1 MTIHRTTVRPA
12 GPIAAAR
19 RKVPPSNWIRRAALI
34 IPDTRDEE
42 ARTVDAVIATENP
55 VRVYDYRTG
64 QIMDEVLIS
73 RGARMPKWT
82 PMLDSHSRW
91 SLLTLGSAVNYRL
104 QKDVI
109 RATLRFAVGDDVD
122 PIWGRVRD
130 DHLRGVSVGGSRITY
145 TDIEAGQAARVAG
158 RRWIAGDR
166 PLRITTKWQINET
179 SVVVF
184 GADGT
189 IG

>member
-1 MTIHRTTVRPA
+1 MTLDRNAIRPA
-12 GPIAAAR
+12 KPATAAR
-19 RKVPPSNWIRRAALI
+19 RKTTASNWIRRAALI
-34 IPDTRDEE
+34 IPDTRDDEG
-42 ARTVDAVIATENP
+42 RTVDAVIATENP
-55 VRVYDYRTG
+55 VRVYDYRSG
-64 QIMDEVLIS
+64 QIIDEVLIA

-82 PMLDSHSRW
+82 PMLDSHFRW
-91 SLLTLGSAVNYRL
+91 SLLTLGSAINYRI

-109 RATLRFAVGDDVD
+109 RATLRFAAGDDVD

-145 TDIEAGQAARVAG
+145 TDIEAGQSARVAG

-166 PLRITTKWQINET
+166 VLRITTKWQINET